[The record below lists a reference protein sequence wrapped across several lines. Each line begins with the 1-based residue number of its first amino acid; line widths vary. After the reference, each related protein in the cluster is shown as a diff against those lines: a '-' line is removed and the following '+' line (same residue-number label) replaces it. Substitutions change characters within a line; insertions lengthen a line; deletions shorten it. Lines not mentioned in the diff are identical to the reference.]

1 MTKFYIAV
9 TVMKKNTVANKNT
22 TFHC

>member
-1 MTKFYIAV
+1 
-9 TVMKKNTVANKNT
+9 MKKNTVANKNT